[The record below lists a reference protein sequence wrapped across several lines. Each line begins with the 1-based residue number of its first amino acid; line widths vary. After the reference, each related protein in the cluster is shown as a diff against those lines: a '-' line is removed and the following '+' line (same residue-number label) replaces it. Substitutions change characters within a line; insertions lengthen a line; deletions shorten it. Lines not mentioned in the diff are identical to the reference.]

1 MEPNWGHNRGLETRW
16 LGELDLEDL
25 PRFLGGLGWF
35 VMDIPRGLGGPGRF
49 LRDVPR
55 GLRGPGRFLRDVPR
69 GLGGRVGQ
77 ERESTRAEDGSG
89 DASWATRGEEKGGNS
104 QVTEGWRSIW
114 ICGSVDL
121 RHIQDFRQEVETL
134 SFTAWWP
141 LASRIRRIL
150 TTRLCA

>member
-35 VMDIPRGLGGPGRF
+35 VMDIPRGLGGPGQF

-114 ICGSVDL
+114 ICGSVYKGIY
-121 RHIQDFRQEVETL
+121 RTL
-134 SFTAWWP
+134 GKRSKLYLSQPGGPWRAG
-141 LASRIRRIL
+141 SGGY
-150 TTRLCA
+150 